1 MIRAS
6 RFPDALTFLFLC
18 LIAAAALTWILPAGE
33 YQRRQDPATARVVVV
48 PNTYHRVAASPVGPF
63 AALVAIPRGFTSAAS
78 VIGFVL
84 LVGAG
89 IAVVDK
95 TGAFADGVDHLI
107 AVLGDRSALML
118 PIIGIVF
125 AAGGV
130 VEGMMEEIIPLVP
143 VLLMV
148 GRRLGYRPVVAVG
161 APFAF
166 AVAGGAFSP
175 MNPFQVGIAQRL
187 AGVPLFSGWALRIA
201 FLIPAIVLCVGWTLR
216 ARHGHRDHAALAHAD
231 DVRRV
236 SARTLTILGCVL
248 AAIATYVIGV
258 INFGWEFDQMGALF
272 VLLGIV
278 AGLIGGLGVAGTTT
292 ALAEGFRGMAVAAVL
307 IGVARAIYLV
317 LQDGRI
323 IDTIVHG
330 LFVPV
335 SQLPSIGAGVGMMF
349 AQMALHV
356 PVPST
361 TGQAVLSMPILV
373 PLSDLLGLPAQAA
386 VLAYQF
392 GGGLCEML
400 TPTNGAMMAILAAA
414 GISYEDWI
422 RFAFPLLAMLTALA
436 VIALAVAIAFPS
448 MA

>member
-1 MIRAS
+1 MLR

-18 LIAAAALTWILPAGE
+18 LIAASALTWMLPAGE
-33 YQRRQDPATARVVVV
+33 YERRQDPATHRAVVV
-48 PNTYHRVAASPVGPF
+48 PDTYHAVSASPVGPF
-63 AALVAIPRGFTSAAS
+63 GALVAIPRGFTNAAA
-78 VIGFVL
+78 VIGFIL

-107 AVLGDRSALML
+107 AALGDRRALMI

-125 AAGGV
+125 AIGGV

-143 VLLMV
+143 VLLVV
-148 GRRLGYRPVVAVG
+148 GRRLGYRPVVVVG

-175 MNPFQVGIAQRL
+175 MNPFLVGIAQRL
-187 AGVPLFSGWALRIA
+187 AGVPLFSAFALRIA
-201 FLIPAIVLCVGWTLR
+201 FLIPAIALCIVWSLR
-216 ARHGHRDHAALAHAD
+216 GRHEHRDEAVLAHHD
-231 DVRRV
+231 EIRRL
-236 SARTLTILGCVL
+236 SLRTIVILACVL
-248 AAIATYVIGV
+248 AAIAAYVVGV
-258 INFGWEFDQMGALF
+258 IKFDWDFDQMGALF

-278 AGLIGGLGVAGTTT
+278 AGLIGGLGVSGTTA
-292 ALAEGFRGMAVAAVL
+292 ALAEGFRGMAPAAAL
-307 IGVARAIYLV
+307 IGVARGIYLV
-317 LQDGRI
+317 LQDGHI

-335 SQLPSIGAGVGMMF
+335 SHLPSIGAGIAMMV

-373 PLSDLLGLPAQAA
+373 PLSDLLGIQPQVT

-392 GGGLCEML
+392 GAGLCEML
-400 TPTNGAMMAILAAA
+400 TPTNGAMMAVLAAA
-414 GISYEDWI
+414 GIRYEEWI
-422 RFAFPLLAMLTALA
+422 RFSLPLLAMLTLLA
-436 VIALAVAIAFPS
+436 IIALALAIAVP
-448 MA
+448 ALV